1 MKQIATILY
10 IIGIGL
16 TAQAQEAPQAR
27 MEWTADGRLDLAW
40 TQRLDERLPRE
51 YSLWLTPMLCNG
63 EDTLRF
69 APEVIRGKLNRKR
82 WERALRLSGTPEE
95 ELPALRTS
103 ETAPAYDT
111 DSRTISWRRTV
122 SPEPWMKRGA
132 VDFCVEAEKEGC
144 CDVTPLPT
152 QKLGRTAYVPPFVPW
167 LTLVPEGGV
176 ASELAKRYPVL
187 HHVSE
192 YEPYDPKKPVSKARG
207 ALYVHFPMDVHEV
220 LRDNAANFRKVRFG
234 CIDTGVR
241 APNIMSVTFADEQA
255 AFLAGAAA
263 ALTARSGVL
272 PGGFTGEAIGWLS
285 GESTPMDD
293 SMFSAYAEGARLIS
307 PEIRVIRRDAG
318 SFTDEAAAA
327 GQADGLM
334 DEGTA
339 VVAVMARRAD
349 NAAVKRIAARGGY
362 LVGETSRALL
372 PERTVTSIVR
382 RLDLAVF
389 EIVAAAAEGRFAG
402 GKIITRTLE
411 DGGVVLTP
419 PEAFARHSGLAV
431 PQRVFS
437 RLEELRRE
445 LASGN
450 IRLQSRRVPTLCDC
464 Y

>member
-1 MKQIATILY
+1 MFFRRFLSFALLFLVVLSLPGAVAAAPLRVTL
-10 IIGIGL
+10 L
-16 TAQAQEAPQAR
+16 LEDPDPANPQA
-27 MEWTADGRLDLAW
+27 AD
-40 TQRLDERLPRE
+40 
-51 YSLWLTPMLCNG
+51 
-63 EDTLRF
+63 LRQGLEQ
-69 APEVIRGKLNRKR
+69 ARKR
-82 WERALRLSGTPEE
+82 FGIEAHIV
-95 ELPALRTS
+95 A
-103 ETAPAYDT
+103 APAGENQT
-111 DSRTISWRRTV
+111 AVFRAAA
-122 SPEPWMKRGA
+122 GA
-132 VDFCVEAEKEGC
+132 SD
-144 CDVTPLPT
+144 
-152 QKLGRTAYVPPFVPW
+152 
-167 LTLVPEGGV
+167 LVLV
-176 ASELAKRYPVL
+176 A
-187 HHVSE
+187 
-192 YEPYDPKKPVSKARG
+192 DAR
-207 ALYVHFPMDVHEV
+207 LHEV

-272 PGGFTGEAIGWLS
+272 PGGFSGEAIGWLS

-349 NAAVKRIAARGGY
+349 AAAIKRIAARGGY